1 MELENALL
9 KSKVEEE
16 GENILKRMSTLENEL
31 AEVVE
36 ANNMYKLQ
44 LQR

>member
-1 MELENALL
+1 MELENAIL

-16 GENILKRMSTLENEL
+16 GENILKRISTLENEL

>member
-16 GENILKRMSTLENEL
+16 GENILKRISTLENEL